1 MAQVI
6 SIKEQNRPVRKT
18 AGDVAFGKVLIS
30 VNALVP
36 LAFLL
41 YDWTQGRLGANPI
54 EFFLRATGVLTLTFL
69 LITLA
74 VTPLRKVT
82 GRNDLVKYRRMIGLF
97 AFFYACLHLVTYS
110 IFDKSLDLPA
120 IVADVIKR
128 PFIAVGMAAFLML
141 VPLAVTSTNGW
152 VKRLGGKNWGR
163 LHKLSYLIAAFGVIH
178 FWMIVKSDVFY
189 PVLFGLVHSSL
200 LGWRIWKWLNS
211 RKPNR

>member
-6 SIKEQNRPVRKT
+6 SIRERSQPAQRP
-18 AGDVAFGKVLIS
+18 ASDVKFAKVLVS

-36 LAFLL
+36 LAFLV
-41 YDWTQGRLGANPI
+41 YDWLRGQLGANPI

-74 VTPLRKVT
+74 VTPVRKIF
-82 GRNDLVKYRRMIGLF
+82 GRNDLIKYRRMLGLY

-110 IFDKSLDLPA
+110 IFDKSLDPPA
-120 IVADVIKR
+120 IVADVIQR

-152 VKRLGGKNWGR
+152 VKRLGGKKWAR
-163 LHKLSYLIAAFGVIH
+163 LHKLSYLIAAFGVVH

-189 PVLFGLVHSSL
+189 PAIFALVLAAL
-200 LGWRIWKWLNS
+200 LGYRAAAAI
-211 RKPNR
+211 RKA